1 MLLKGCQQDMHRA
14 LYIFLAATVLF
25 FTACSKESISDS
37 KGVVTGQLRY
47 WKDPGNGNNIGFFLA
62 VDSTHETLSLK
73 NLPAEFKRTDV
84 NERVAVR
91 FFDTGQ
97 FETMSMLSSM
107 SGPRIVVTLSI
118 HKL

>member
-1 MLLKGCQQDMHRA
+1 MFLKDHLTRLKLGM
-14 LYIFLAATVLF
+14 TVL
-25 FTACSKESISDS
+25 
-37 KGVVTGQLRY
+37 RM
-47 WKDPGNGNNIGFFLA
+47 
-62 VDSTHETLSLK
+62 

>member
-1 MLLKGCQQDMHRA
+1 MHRA
-14 LYIFLAATVLF
+14 LFVFLAAVVLF

-37 KGVVTGQLRY
+37 KGVTGQLRY
-47 WKDPGNGNNIGFFLA
+47 WKDPGNGNNIGYFLA

-73 NLPAEFKRTDV
+73 NLPAEYKRTDV
-84 NERVAVR
+84 DERVAVK

-107 SGPRIVVTLSI
+107 SGPRIVVVLSI
-118 HKL
+118 SKL